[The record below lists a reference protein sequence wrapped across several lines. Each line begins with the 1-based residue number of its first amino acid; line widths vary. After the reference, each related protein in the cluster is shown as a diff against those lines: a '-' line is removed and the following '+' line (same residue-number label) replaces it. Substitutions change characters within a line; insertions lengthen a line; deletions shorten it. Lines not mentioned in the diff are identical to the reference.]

1 MTQFVF
7 IHGPGAG
14 GCADSFVH
22 QLEHFPGSV
31 APNLPGHLSGDP
43 CPDVA
48 RYTEWLR
55 GWLWAQGMNRDL
67 VLCGFTLGACIALQ
81 YALDYPEEVKGLAL
95 MTVAMRSKER
105 APGSL
110 EFRLSAA
117 QDPEVYRQWKD
128 AMAHSMMFIEPDL
141 RERLLQRHDEVGPI
155 SQHRDLATIDAFDV
169 SDRIS
174 TLKAPLLLVRGVDDP
189 GNPRSTNWNSTRPS
203 PAHATSNWTTPD
215 TSPWSNVPPTSTRPL
230 KISSPP
236 STQERSEAGL
246 SAYPAYWSGATLNTT
261 WKGRQ

>member
-1 MTQFVF
+1 MTQLVF

-14 GCADSFVH
+14 GCADSYIH

-31 APNLPGHLSGDP
+31 APNLPGHLSGEP

-81 YALDYPEEVKGLAL
+81 YGLDYPDEVKGLVL

-110 EFRLSAA
+110 EFRLDAA
-117 QDPEVYRQWKD
+117 RNPDVYRQWKD
-128 AMAHSMMFIEPDL
+128 AMGHSMMFIEPDL
-141 RERLLQRHDEVGPI
+141 RERLLKRHDEVGPI

-169 SDRIS
+169 SARIS
-174 TLKAPLLLVRGVDDP
+174 TLNAPLLLVRGVDDP
-189 GNPRSTNWNSTRPS
+189 GKPPEYELEIHQSVPGSRYLKLDNAGHFPMVERPADVNSAIEDFIGTI
-203 PAHATSNWTTPD
+203 D
-215 TSPWSNVPPTSTRPL
+215 
-230 KISSPP
+230 
-236 STQERSEAGL
+236 AG
-246 SAYPAYWSGATLNTT
+246 TV
-261 WKGRQ
+261 

>member
-1 MTQFVF
+1 MTQLVF

-14 GCADSFVH
+14 GCADSYVH

-31 APNLPGHLSGDP
+31 APNLPGHLSGEP

-48 RYTEWLR
+48 RYAEWLR
-55 GWLWAQGMNRDL
+55 GWLWAQGMNKDL

-81 YALDYPEEVKGLAL
+81 YGLDYPGEVKGLVL

-110 EFRLSAA
+110 EFRLEAA
-117 QDPEVYRQWKD
+117 EKPDVYRQWKD
-128 AMAHSMMFIEPDL
+128 AMGHSMMFIEPDL
-141 RERLLQRHDEVGPI
+141 RERLLKRHDEVGPI

-174 TLKAPLLLVRGVDDP
+174 ALKAPLLLVRGVDDP
-189 GNPRSTNWNSTRPS
+189 GKPPEYELEIHQAVPGSRYLKLDNAGHFPMVERPADVNS
-203 PAHATSNWTTPD
+203 AIED
-215 TSPWSNVPPTSTRPL
+215 F
-230 KISSPP
+230 I
-236 STQERSEAGL
+236 
-246 SAYPAYWSGATLNTT
+246 GAIDGGTV
-261 WKGRQ
+261 

>member
-1 MTQFVF
+1 MTQLVF

-14 GCADSFVH
+14 GCADSYVH

-31 APNLPGHLSGDP
+31 APNLPGHLSGEP

-55 GWLWAQGMNRDL
+55 GWLWAQGMNQDL

-81 YALDYPEEVKGLAL
+81 YGLDYPGEVKGLVL

-110 EFRLSAA
+110 EFRLEAA
-117 QDPEVYRQWKD
+117 EKPDVYRQWKD
-128 AMAHSMMFIEPDL
+128 AMRHSMMFIEPGL
-141 RERLLQRHDEVGPI
+141 RERLLKRHDEVGPI

-174 TLKAPLLLVRGVDDP
+174 SLKAPLLLVRGVDDP
-189 GNPRSTNWNSTRPS
+189 GKPPEYELEIHQAVPGSRYLKLDNAGHFPMVERPADVNS
-203 PAHATSNWTTPD
+203 AIED
-215 TSPWSNVPPTSTRPL
+215 F
-230 KISSPP
+230 I
-236 STQERSEAGL
+236 
-246 SAYPAYWSGATLNTT
+246 GAIDVGTV
-261 WKGRQ
+261 

>member
-14 GCADSFVH
+14 GCADSFVN
-22 QLEHFPGSV
+22 QLEHFPGSI

-55 GWLWAQGMNRDL
+55 GWLWAQGMNQDL

-110 EFRLSAA
+110 EFRLNAA
-117 QDPEVYRQWKD
+117 KDPEVYRQWKD

-141 RERLLQRHDEVGPI
+141 RERLLKRHDEVGPI

-174 TLKAPLLLVRGVDDP
+174 DLKAPLLLVRGVDDP
-189 GNPRSTNWNSTRPS
+189 GKPPEYELEIHQAVPGSRYLKLDNAGHFPMVERP
-203 PAHATSNWTTPD
+203 ADVNQAIAD
-215 TSPWSNVPPTSTRPL
+215 FVAA
-230 KISSPP
+230 ID
-236 STQERSEAGL
+236 AG
-246 SAYPAYWSGATLNTT
+246 TV
-261 WKGRQ
+261 